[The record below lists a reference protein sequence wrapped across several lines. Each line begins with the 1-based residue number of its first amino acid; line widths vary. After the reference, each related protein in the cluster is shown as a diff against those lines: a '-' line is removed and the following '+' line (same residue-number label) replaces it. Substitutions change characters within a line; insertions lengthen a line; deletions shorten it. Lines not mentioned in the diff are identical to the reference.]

1 MARTA
6 REGGQDSDGALCSG
20 ASSVT
25 FARPVRAR
33 QDFTHLA
40 DWHVEDTPRGRPIG
54 GSDQVGEALPLWLT
68 VGGIHV
74 VDHHCR

>member
-1 MARTA
+1 MPFTR
-6 REGGQDSDGALCSG
+6 RGCDGELGQSWEGGQDSDGALCSG

-40 DWHVEDTPRGRPIG
+40 DWSRQGHAGVGRSEG
-54 GSDQVGEALPLWLT
+54 QTRWVK
-68 VGGIHV
+68 
-74 VDHHCR
+74 HCRSG